1 MQFSATT
8 IITILLAPL
17 AAAASCSVESGVQ
30 MTFYGS
36 PDNDPPGST
45 ATAHDCGVGRGYQ
58 AGGSGTHDDPL
69 TFASST
75 GEYAACEVVYSPYLR
90 KYLRMEDDC
99 AQCISDWNDG
109 GKKHIDIW
117 TGNAED
123 GGQSQIQCENDLTP
137 GPAQAVIRSPDQGL
151 PVDNTAL
158 WSGGSCHTDHVYLD
172 NNPQDYC
179 GGGGGSGGGGGGGG
193 GGTAPSCQT
202 GCSWA
207 GHCIGCSC
215 TTYDDC
221 SDDYVCTGGVCV
233 A

>member
-1 MQFSATT
+1 MQLTT
-8 IITILLAPL
+8 TT
-17 AAAASCSVESGVQ
+17 AAAALLLLPAVAHAACSIESGVQ

-45 ATAHDCGVGRGYQ
+45 NTAHDCGGRGYH
-58 AGGSGTHDDPL
+58 AGGSGTYDDPL

-75 GEYAACEVVYSPYLR
+75 DEYSVCELVYSPYLQ

-99 AQCISDWNDG
+99 AQCISDWNNG

-117 TGNAED
+117 TGNAD
-123 GGQSQIQCENDLTP
+123 SGGQAQIQCENELTP
-137 GPAQAVIRSPDQGL
+137 GPAQGVIRSPDQGL

-158 WSGGSCHTDHVYLD
+158 WSGGSCHTDHVFVN

-179 GGGGGSGGGGGGGG
+179 GGSSGGGGGSPPA
-193 GGTAPSCQT
+193 TCQT

-207 GHCIGCSC
+207 GHCIGCPC